1 MEIFS
6 RIQAT
11 ENSRQY
17 LLLRADILQTSGA
30 PACLPRSMLMHLKSI
45 IMLSRR
51 GMGGRQGMG
60 WGFDVS
66 LSVSVHYLFYQD
78 QNMDSSFSR
87 QRRPLCGEGIVRL
100 ANSVSV

>member
-17 LLLRADILQTSGA
+17 LLLRADILQSSGA

-45 IMLSRR
+45 IMLSQW

-60 WGFDVS
+60 WEFGISV
-66 LSVSVHYLFYQD
+66 SVSVHYLFYQRSKHRLFVFPPKKTL
-78 QNMDSSFSR
+78 MW
-87 QRRPLCGEGIVRL
+87 RRYCSI
-100 ANSVSV
+100 SQ